1 MQILIYIR
9 ACTYKSQMA
18 KSKVVRRNV
27 EVGKSKQKVRKG
39 RGSKDGKHTADMR
52 HGKIEGSGSK
62 ETRPSDDAKGYNIVH
77 Y

>member
-9 ACTYKSQMA
+9 ACTYESQTV
-18 KSKVVRRNV
+18 KSKVVRRNIK
-27 EVGKSKQKVRKG
+27 VGKSKQKVCKG
-39 RGSKDGKHTADMR
+39 RESKDEKHTADTR